1 VSLPYFR
8 SFQDICDDD
17 EKDAVHRASPC
28 VLQAFDSPAWS
39 IGKMHLSH
47 VQWIVSSTRSF
58 CILLSVLGRLYSSI
72 HLPSYPSY
80 SSHPSC
86 TILSCPSQSGKTCV
100 LLILPSRMRIQRTR
114 TFSQA
119 MRRSQSSTRTLE
131 NHPSLADIY
140 PNCPQSRM
148 QEFCTCRT
156 THAIAEHLPSPCFHL
171 SSRIEFDLQQSRK
184 SHCIPQASLMA

>member
-1 VSLPYFR
+1 VSPPYFE

-28 VLQAFDSPAWS
+28 VLQTFDSPAWS
-39 IGKMHLSH
+39 IGKMHLLH
-47 VQWIVSSTRSF
+47 VQWIISSTRPF
-58 CILLSVLGRLYSSI
+58 FILLSVLGRLHSSI
-72 HLPSYPSY
+72 HLPSYPTY

-86 TILSCPSQSGKTCV
+86 TILFRPSQSRKKCV

-119 MRRSQSSTRTLE
+119 MRRSQSSTRTLG

-140 PNCPQSRM
+140 LNCPQSRM
-148 QEFCTCRT
+148 QESCTCRT
-156 THAIAEHLPSPCFHL
+156 THAIAGRLLSP
-171 SSRIEFDLQQSRK
+171 
-184 SHCIPQASLMA
+184 